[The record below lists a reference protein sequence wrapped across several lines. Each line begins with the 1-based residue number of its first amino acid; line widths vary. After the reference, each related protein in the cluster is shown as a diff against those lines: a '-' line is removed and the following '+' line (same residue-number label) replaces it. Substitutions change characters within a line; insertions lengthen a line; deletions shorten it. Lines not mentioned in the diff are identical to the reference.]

1 MDKSKCMSYSDAH
14 WYFCA
19 ILCMFG
25 FVECQ
30 CRLRD
35 ITYSAPI
42 IVDIEYMR
50 QGKTVVNKVTIG
62 RSHTSLLYH
71 VVTSLS

>member
-1 MDKSKCMSYSDAH
+1 MEL
-14 WYFCA
+14 F
-19 ILCMFG
+19 
-25 FVECQ
+25 Q

-42 IVDIEYMR
+42 IVDVEYMR

-62 RSHTSLLYH
+62 RLLFY
-71 VVTSLS
+71 VFCGFIFKTIAVSENFVFSSDRR

>member
-1 MDKSKCMSYSDAH
+1 MHVSIFVYI
-14 WYFCA
+14 FC
-19 ILCMFG
+19 LF
-25 FVECQ
+25 ERQ

-62 RSHTSLLYH
+62 RSHTSLLS
-71 VVTSLS
+71 VVSLLS